1 MVGKLKHL
9 KKWSLA
15 LLSTILLVSL
25 LAACGSDDKASAD
38 KEETTKE
45 QASDAYSGKKLEKYN
60 AYVKLSNAVNTEFST
75 ALANY
80 FQNYSDENGKF
91 KKSSN
96 DIYSLGS
103 VIQTENAIKAI
114 NDSTNNS
121 SLPVDSDAKK
131 LIKDLENDTKIFR
144 ELDTYYNSKGYV
156 DDDFKK
162 AETLHNELLKSSETT
177 FKDIKSFN
185 ENMDKIMAKQ
195 QEAAAEEMKDAGQI
209 TIYNINDF
217 ITKTEK
223 LVTNLNSQNVNAANV
238 LDTDL
243 ASYEEAYNTFTKS
256 YDALI
261 KASKDEKQLKKEDL
275 TNADISG
282 IVSKATETKADASSL
297 LNRIKNKEAV
307 PQSNLENPTFL
318 DTTDGTPEK
327 LLASYSGLVDAY
339 NNFIRFQ

>member
-1 MVGKLKHL
+1 MKHF
-9 KKWSLA
+9 KKWSLG

-45 QASDAYSGKKLEKYN
+45 EKSGAYSGEKLEKYN
-60 AYVKLSNAVNTEFST
+60 TYVKLSNAVNTEFPA
-75 ALANY
+75 ALTTY

-96 DIYSLGS
+96 DTYSLGS
-103 VIQTENAIKAI
+103 VSQTENAIKAV

-121 SLPVDSDAKK
+121 SLSVDSDAKK
-131 LIKDLENDTKIFR
+131 LVKDLENDTKIFR
-144 ELDTYYNSKGYV
+144 ELETYYTSKGYI

-162 AETLHNELLKSSETT
+162 AVTLHNELLKSSETT
-177 FKDIKSFN
+177 NKDIKSFN
-185 ENMDKIMAKQ
+185 EKMGKIIETQ
-195 QEAAAEEMKDAGQI
+195 QDAAAKEMKDAGQI

-217 ITKTEK
+217 ISKTEK
-223 LVTNLNSQNVNAANV
+223 LVTNLDSQNINSANV

-275 TNADISG
+275 TTADISG
-282 IVSKATETKADASSL
+282 IVSSATETKADASSL

-327 LLASYSGLVDAY
+327 LMASYSSLVDAY